1 MGTLG
6 IVWAIAGRSFLQ
18 ASSEAFPP
26 RPLIEVTRVTVI
38 GPARGMA
45 GPRRIDYRGSM
56 TPGGGAYPW
65 LDELNPQ
72 QREAVTHGEG
82 PLLVVAGAG
91 TGKTKTIAYRVA
103 HLISQG
109 TDPSRILLLTFTR
122 RAAQEMLRRAGS
134 IVARG
139 TSTTG
144 RVWGGTFHSTAN
156 RLLRTHAKVVGL
168 RRDFTVLDRGDA
180 EDLMNLIRHDL
191 GLHKQEKRFPRKAT
205 CLGIY
210 SRCVN
215 TGESLERVLSS
226 DYPWCD
232 EWTDELRELFKR
244 YVSRKQKRNVL
255 DFDDLL
261 LYWSMLLDDKSA
273 AKELSKMFDSVLI
286 DEYQDTNILQAGI
299 LRGMRTGNDNIM
311 VVGDDAQSIYRFRGA
326 TVRNILDFPK
336 QFPGTTIV
344 TLAQNYRS
352 TVPILDTAN
361 RVIAQARER
370 YTKDLWSDKQLGQ
383 MPRLVTCTDETEQDT
398 YVIDRVLAHY
408 EEGIPLRRQA
418 VLFRAAHL
426 SDSLEVELTRRNIP
440 YHKYGGL
447 RFLEAAHVKD
457 LVAFLRL
464 LENPRDELA
473 WFRVLQ
479 LMDGIGPTIASRI
492 IDHVAEHRNDPRSIS
507 SFSPPP
513 AAQEAFASLAEMIEQ
528 VTPMGTKDPATQI
541 ERIRAFYDP
550 LLPNLYD
557 NPFVRTRDLI
567 SLEQIASGY
576 ESRRQFLVDLQ
587 LDPPTSTADLAGVP
601 TKDEDWLVLSTIHSA
616 KGCEWDAVYLV
627 HAADGFL
634 PSDLSTGSQEE
645 IEEERRLTY
654 VALTRAK
661 DFLYVTWPLRYY
673 HKWYAL
679 SDRHTYAQLCRFFTS
694 DVTRTL
700 EQVNVTGE
708 TTDGTPSGS
717 EPPFDTE
724 LDIAERVR
732 QMWESYDV

>member
-1 MGTLG
+1 MAPLRG
-6 IVWAIAGRSFLQ
+6 IV
-18 ASSEAFPP
+18 
-26 RPLIEVTRVTVI
+26 
-38 GPARGMA
+38 
-45 GPRRIDYRGSM
+45 YREGM
-56 TPGGGAYPW
+56 TPGGETYAW

-72 QREAVTHGEG
+72 QREAVTHGDG

-91 TGKTKTIAYRVA
+91 TGKTKTLAHRVA
-103 HLISQG
+103 YLISQG
-109 TDPSRILLLTFTR
+109 TDPASILLLTFTR

-139 TSTTG
+139 ASVAG
-144 RVWGGTFHSTAN
+144 RVWGGTFHSAAN
-156 RLLRTHAKVVGL
+156 RLLRVHAGAVGL
-168 RRDFTVLDRGDA
+168 DRGFTVLDQGDA

-191 GLHKQEKRFPRKAT
+191 GLHKQEKRFPRKST
-205 CLGIY
+205 CLSIY

-215 TGESLERVLSS
+215 AGESLEHVLAHE
-226 DYPWCD
+226 YPWCD
-232 EWTDELRELFKR
+232 EWCDELRELFSR
-244 YVSRKQKRNVL
+244 YVSRKQSRNVL

-261 LYWSMLLDDKSA
+261 LYWSVLVEDGGA
-273 AKELSKMFDSVLI
+273 AATLSRRFDHVLV
-286 DEYQDTNILQAGI
+286 DEYQDTNLLQAKI

-311 VVGDDAQSIYRFRGA
+311 AVGDDAQSIYRFRGA

-336 QFPGTTIV
+336 QFPNTTIV
-344 TLAQNYRS
+344 TLEQNYRS
-352 TVPILDTAN
+352 TVPILETAN
-361 RVIAQARER
+361 RVIAEAHER
-370 YTKDLWSDKQLGQ
+370 YTKDLWSKKEAGQL
-383 MPRLVTCTDETEQDT
+383 PRLVTCTDEAEQDE
-398 YVIDRVLAHY
+398 YVIDRILAHY
-408 EEGIPLRRQA
+408 EQGIPLRRQA

-479 LMDGIGPTIASRI
+479 LMDGIGPTTSARI
-492 IDHVAEHRNDPRSIS
+492 IEHVAEHRDDPRSIA

-513 AAQEAFASLAEMIEQ
+513 AARETFAALAEMIGQ
-528 VTPMGTKDPATQI
+528 VAPMGNRNPAGQL

-550 LLPNLYD
+550 LLPKVYD
-557 NPFVRTRDLI
+557 NPYVRTRDLI

-601 TKDEDWLVLSTIHSA
+601 YKDEDWLVLSTIHSA
-616 KGCEWDAVYLV
+616 KGCEWDVVFLV

-634 PSDLSTGSQEE
+634 PSDLSTGSEDE

-679 SDRHTYAQLCRFFTS
+679 SDKHTYAQLCRFFTD

-700 EQVNVTGE
+700 ERIDIAGMAANE
-708 TTDGTPSGS
+708 TQPGG

-732 QMWESYDV
+732 RMWESYDV

>member
-1 MGTLG
+1 MPFDHTTGTLDP
-6 IVWAIAGRSFLQ
+6 S
-18 ASSEAFPP
+18 
-26 RPLIEVTRVTVI
+26 I
-38 GPARGMA
+38 GATAGMA
-45 GPRRIDYRGSM
+45 VPLSIDYRESM
-56 TPGGGAYPW
+56 TPGGAYPW
-65 LDELNPQ
+65 LDELNSE
-72 QREAVTHGEG
+72 QREAVTHGDG

-91 TGKTKTIAYRVA
+91 TGKTKTLAYRVA
-103 HLISQG
+103 HLISRG
-109 TDPSRILLLTFTR
+109 TDPGRILLLTFTR

-139 TSTTG
+139 TSATG

-156 RLLRTHAKVVGL
+156 RLLRTHAKAVGL
-168 RRDFTVLDRGDA
+168 RRDFTVLDQGDA

-191 GLHKQEKRFPRKAT
+191 GLHKQEARFPRKAT
-205 CLGIY
+205 CLAIY

-215 TGESLERVLSS
+215 TAESLEQVLARE
-226 DYPWCD
+226 YPWCD
-232 EWTDELRELFKR
+232 EWADELRGLFKR

-261 LYWSMLLDDKSA
+261 LYWSLLLEDEA
-273 AKELSKMFDSVLI
+273 AATDLSKRFDSVLV
-286 DEYQDTNILQAGI
+286 DEYQDTNVLQAKI
-299 LRGMRTGNDNIM
+299 LRGMRTGNDSIT

-326 TVRNILDFPK
+326 TVRNILDFPD

-344 TLAQNYRS
+344 TLEQNYRS
-352 TVPILDTAN
+352 TVPILDAAN
-361 RVIAQARER
+361 RVIAGARER
-370 YTKDLWSDKQLGQ
+370 YTKDLWSEKEHGQ
-383 MPRLVTCTDETEQDT
+383 VPRLVTCTDETQQDE
-398 YVIDRVLAHY
+398 YVIDRVLTHY
-408 EEGIPLRRQA
+408 EQGIPLRRQA

-479 LMDGIGPTIASRI
+479 LIDGIGPTTASRI
-492 IDHVAEHRNDPRSIS
+492 IDHVADRRNDPRSIAA
-507 SFSPPP
+507 FVPPP
-513 AAQEAFASLAEMIEQ
+513 AAREAFSSLAETIEQ
-528 VTPMGTKDPATQI
+528 VAPMGAKDPASQI

-550 LLPNLYD
+550 LLPKVYD

-576 ESRRQFLVDLQ
+576 ASRRQFLVDLQ

-601 TKDEDWLVLSTIHSA
+601 TKDEDWLILSTIHSA
-616 KGCEWDAVYLV
+616 KGCEWDVVYLV
-627 HAADGFL
+627 HATDGFL
-634 PSDLSTGSQEE
+634 PSDLSTGSEEE

-673 HKWYAL
+673 HKWCATT
-679 SDRHTYAQLCRFFTS
+679 DRHRYAQLCRFFTD
-694 DVTRTL
+694 DVLRSL
-700 EQVNVTGE
+700 EEINVAGE
-708 TTDGTPSGS
+708 APAARRAGS
-717 EPPFDTE
+717 EPPFDVE
-724 LDIAERVR
+724 LDVAERVR
-732 QMWESYDV
+732 RMWESYDV

>member
-1 MGTLG
+1 
-6 IVWAIAGRSFLQ
+6 
-18 ASSEAFPP
+18 
-26 RPLIEVTRVTVI
+26 
-38 GPARGMA
+38 
-45 GPRRIDYRGSM
+45 M
-56 TPGGGAYPW
+56 TPGGAAYPW

-72 QREAVTHGEG
+72 QREAVTHADG
-82 PLLVVAGAG
+82 PLLVIAGAG
-91 TGKTKTIAYRVA
+91 TGKTKTLAYRVA
-103 HLISQG
+103 YLISRG
-109 TDPSRILLLTFTR
+109 VDPSRILLLTFTR

-144 RVWGGTFHSTAN
+144 RVWGGTFHSAAN
-156 RLLRTHAKVVGL
+156 RLLRTHAKAVGL
-168 RRDFTVLDRGDA
+168 ERDFTVLDQGDA
-180 EDLMNLIRHDL
+180 EDLINLIRHDL
-191 GLHKQEKRFPRKAT
+191 GLHKQEKRFPRKAA
-205 CLGIY
+205 CLAIY

-215 TGESLERVLSS
+215 TAESLEHVLAHE
-226 DYPWCD
+226 YPWCD
-232 EWTDELRELFKR
+232 EWADELRELFKR
-244 YVSRKQKRNVL
+244 YVARKQARNVL

-261 LYWSMLLDDKSA
+261 LYWSLLVESESA
-273 AKELSKMFDSVLI
+273 ATELSKLFDHVLV
-286 DEYQDTNILQAGI
+286 DEYQDTNTLQAKI
-299 LRGMRTGNDNIM
+299 LRGMRTGNDSIM

-344 TLAQNYRS
+344 TLEQNYRS
-352 TVPILDTAN
+352 TVPILETAN

-370 YTKDLWSDKQLGQ
+370 YTKDLWSEKDVGQ
-383 MPRLVTCTDETEQDT
+383 MPRLVTCTDETEQDA
-398 YVIDRVLAHY
+398 YVIDRVLTHY
-408 EEGIPLRRQA
+408 EQGIPLRRQA

-479 LMDGIGPTIASRI
+479 LLDGIGPSTAARV
-492 IDHVAEHRNDPRSIS
+492 IDHVADHRNDPRSIA

-513 AAQEAFASLAEMIEQ
+513 AAEEAFSALAETIAQ
-528 VTPMGTKDPATQI
+528 VAPMGIENPAAQI

-550 LLPNLYD
+550 LLPKVYD
-557 NPFVRTRDLI
+557 NPYVRTRDLI

-576 ESRRQFLVDLQ
+576 ESRRLFLVDLQ
-587 LDPPTSTADLAGVP
+587 LDPPSSTADLAGIP

-616 KGCEWDAVYLV
+616 KGCEWDAVYLI

-634 PSDLSTGSQEE
+634 PSDLSTGSEEE

-673 HKWYAL
+673 HKWYAP
-679 SDRHTYAQLCRFFTS
+679 SDRHTYTQLSRFLTA
-694 DVTRTL
+694 DVLRTL
-700 EQVNVTGE
+700 EEVNGAGE
-708 TTDGTPSGS
+708 SPGAPTDGA
-717 EPPFDTE
+717 EPPFDIE
-724 LDIAERVR
+724 LDVAERVR

>member
-1 MGTLG
+1 MAALRP
-6 IVWAIAGRSFLQ
+6 IA
-18 ASSEAFPP
+18 
-26 RPLIEVTRVTVI
+26 
-38 GPARGMA
+38 
-45 GPRRIDYRGSM
+45 YRDVM
-56 TPGGGAYPW
+56 TPGGGAYAW

-72 QREAVTHGEG
+72 QREAVTHGDG
-82 PLLVVAGAG
+82 PLLVIAGAG
-91 TGKTKTIAYRVA
+91 TGKTNTLAYRVA
-103 HLISQG
+103 YLISRG
-109 TDPSRILLLTFTR
+109 VDPGRILLLTFTR
-122 RAAQEMLRRAGS
+122 RAAHEMLRRADG

-139 TSTTG
+139 TSSAG
-144 RVWGGTFHSTAN
+144 RVWGGTFHSAAN
-156 RLLRTHAKVVGL
+156 RLLRVHAKAVGIE
-168 RRDFTVLDRGDA
+168 RDFTVLDQGDA

-191 GLHKQEKRFPRKAT
+191 GLHKQEKRFPRKST
-205 CLGIY
+205 CLAIY

-215 TGESLERVLSS
+215 TSDPLERVLAR

-232 EWTDELRELFKR
+232 EFADELRELFRR

-261 LYWSMLLDDKSA
+261 LYWSVLLEEETA
-273 AKELSKMFDSVLI
+273 ARELSKIFDHVLV
-286 DEYQDTNILQAGI
+286 DEYQDTNVLQAKI

-311 VVGDDAQSIYRFRGA
+311 IVGDDAQSIYRFRGA

-336 QFPGTTIV
+336 QFEGTAIV
-344 TLAQNYRS
+344 TLEQNYRS
-352 TVPILDTAN
+352 TVPILETAN

-370 YTKDLWSDKQLGQ
+370 YTKDLWSEREHGQL
-383 MPRLVTCTDETEQDT
+383 PRLVTCTDETQQDEF
-398 YVIDRVLAHY
+398 VIDRVLTHY
-408 EEGIPLRRQA
+408 EQGIPLRRQA

-473 WFRVLQ
+473 WFRILQ
-479 LMDGIGPTIASRI
+479 MMDGIGPGTSARI
-492 IDHVAEHRNDPRSIS
+492 IEHVAEHRNDPRSIA
-507 SFSPPP
+507 SFAPP
-513 AAQEAFASLAEMIEQ
+513 AAAREAFASLVEMIEQ
-528 VTPMGTKDPATQI
+528 VAPMAADNPAAQI

-550 LLPNLYD
+550 FLPKLYD
-557 NPFVRTRDLI
+557 NPTVRTRDLI

-576 ESRRQFLVDLQ
+576 DSRQQFLVDLQ
-587 LDPPTSTADLAGVP
+587 LDPPASTADLAGVP

-616 KGCEWDAVYLV
+616 KGCEWDVVYLV
-627 HAADGFL
+627 HATDGFL
-634 PSDLSTGSQEE
+634 PSDLSTGSEEE

-661 DFLYVTWPLRYY
+661 DFLYVSWPLRYY

-679 SDRHTYAQLCRFFTS
+679 SDRHTYAQVCRFFTR

-700 EQVNVTGE
+700 EQVNVAGDSAE
-708 TTDGTPSGS
+708 QPSRGS
-717 EPPFDTE
+717 EPPFDME

>member
-1 MGTLG
+1 
-6 IVWAIAGRSFLQ
+6 
-18 ASSEAFPP
+18 
-26 RPLIEVTRVTVI
+26 
-38 GPARGMA
+38 MA
-45 GPRRIDYRGSM
+45 VPRRIDYRGSM
-56 TPGGGAYPW
+56 TPGGAAYPW

-91 TGKTKTIAYRVA
+91 TGKTKTLAYRVA
-103 HLISQG
+103 YLISQG
-109 TDPSRILLLTFTR
+109 TDPRRILLLTFTR
-122 RAAQEMLRRAGS
+122 RAAQEMLRRAGA

-139 TSTTG
+139 TSAIG

-156 RLLRTHAKVVGL
+156 RLLRTHANAVGL
-168 RRDFTVLDRGDA
+168 DRGFTVLDQGDA

-205 CLGIY
+205 CLAIY

-215 TGESLERVLSS
+215 TAEGLEPVLNR
-226 DYPWCD
+226 DYPWCS
-232 EWTDELRELFKR
+232 EWADELRELFKR
-244 YVSRKQKRNVL
+244 YVSRKQTRNVL

-261 LYWSMLLDDKSA
+261 LYWSMLLEDEGA
-273 AKELSKMFDSVLI
+273 ARELSKRFDFVLV

-299 LRGMRTGNDNIM
+299 LRGMRTGNDSIM
-311 VVGDDAQSIYRFRGA
+311 IVGDDAQSIYRFRGA

-344 TLAQNYRS
+344 TLEQNYRS

-361 RVIAQARER
+361 LVIAQAGER
-370 YTKDLWSDKQLGQ
+370 YTKELWSEKELGQ
-383 MPRLVTCTDETEQDT
+383 MPRLVTCTDETQQDE
-398 YVIDRVLAHY
+398 YVIDRVLMHY
-408 EEGIPLRRQA
+408 EQGIPLRRQA

-492 IDHVAEHRNDPRSIS
+492 LDHVAEHQNDPRSIA

-513 AAQEAFASLAEMIEQ
+513 AAREAFASLSEMLAQ
-528 VTPMGTKDPATQI
+528 VAPMGGKNPAMQI
-541 ERIRAFYDP
+541 ERIRTFYDP
-550 LLPNLYD
+550 LLPKIYD
-557 NPFVRTRDLI
+557 NPYVRTRDLI

-634 PSDLSTGSQEE
+634 PSDLATGSKEE

-679 SDRHTYAQLCRFFTS
+679 SDRHTYAQLCRFFTA
-694 DVTRTL
+694 DVLRTVD
-700 EQVNVTGE
+700 QVNVAGDTTNGRPGE
-708 TTDGTPSGS
+708 S
-717 EPPFDTE
+717 ESPFDAE

-732 QMWESYDV
+732 QMWESYD

>member
-1 MGTLG
+1 M
-6 IVWAIAGRSFLQ
+6 AAPSPIAYR
-18 ASSEAFPP
+18 
-26 RPLIEVTRVTVI
+26 EV
-38 GPARGMA
+38 
-45 GPRRIDYRGSM
+45 M
-56 TPGGGAYPW
+56 TPGGGDYSW

-72 QREAVTHGEG
+72 QREAVTHGDG
-82 PLLVVAGAG
+82 PLLVIAGAG
-91 TGKTKTIAYRVA
+91 TGKTKTLAYRVA
-103 HLISQG
+103 YLIARG
-109 TDPSRILLLTFTR
+109 TDPARILLLTFTR
-122 RAAQEMLRRAGS
+122 RAAQEMLRRADG

-139 TSTTG
+139 ASTTG
-144 RVWGGTFHSTAN
+144 RVWGGTFHSAAN
-156 RLLRTHAKVVGL
+156 RLLRAHAKAVGL
-168 RRDFTVLDRGDA
+168 DRDFTVLDQGDA

-191 GLHKQEKRFPRKAT
+191 GLHKQEKRFPRKST
-205 CLGIY
+205 CLAIY

-215 TGESLERVLSS
+215 TSDPLKRVLAR

-232 EWTDELRELFKR
+232 EFTDELRELFRR

-261 LYWSMLLDDKSA
+261 LYWSVLLEDNA
-273 AKELSKMFDSVLI
+273 VARELSKMFDYVLV
-286 DEYQDTNILQAGI
+286 DEYQDTNVLQAKI

-311 VVGDDAQSIYRFRGA
+311 IVGDDAQSIYRFRGA

-336 QFPGTTIV
+336 QFEGTTIV
-344 TLAQNYRS
+344 TLEQNYRS
-352 TVPILDTAN
+352 TVPILETAN

-370 YTKDLWSDKQLGQ
+370 YTKDLWSEKEHGQL
-383 MPRLVTCTDETEQDT
+383 PRLVTCTDETQQDEF
-398 YVIDRVLAHY
+398 VIDRVLTHY
-408 EEGIPLRRQA
+408 EQGIPLRRQA

-479 LMDGIGPTIASRI
+479 MMDGIGPGTSAKI
-492 IDHVAEHRNDPRSIS
+492 IDHVAEHRNDPRSIA
-507 SFSPPP
+507 SFPAPP
-513 AAQEAFASLAEMIEQ
+513 AARDAFTSLVKMIEQ
-528 VTPMGTKDPATQI
+528 VVPMGTDNPAAQI

-550 LLPNLYD
+550 LLPKLYD
-557 NPFVRTRDLI
+557 NPTVRTRDLI

-576 ESRRQFLVDLQ
+576 DSRQQFLVDLQ
-587 LDPPTSTADLAGVP
+587 LDPPASTADLSGVP
-601 TKDEDWLVLSTIHSA
+601 YKDEDWLVLSTIHSA
-616 KGCEWDAVYLV
+616 KGCEWDTVYLV

-634 PSDLSTGSQEE
+634 PSDLSTGSEEE

-661 DFLYVTWPLRYY
+661 DFLYVSWPLRYY

-679 SDRHTYAQLCRFFTS
+679 SDRHTYAQVCRFFTS

-700 EQVNVTGE
+700 EQINVAGE
-708 TTDGTPSGS
+708 PAEEPSRGS

-724 LDIAERVR
+724 LDVAERVR

>member
-1 MGTLG
+1 
-6 IVWAIAGRSFLQ
+6 
-18 ASSEAFPP
+18 
-26 RPLIEVTRVTVI
+26 
-38 GPARGMA
+38 MA
-45 GPRRIDYRGSM
+45 APSPIDYRGDM
-56 TPGGGAYPW
+56 TPGDGAYPW
-65 LDELNPQ
+65 LDELNPR

-91 TGKTKTIAYRVA
+91 TGKTKTLAYRVA
-103 HLISQG
+103 YLISQG
-109 TDPSRILLLTFTR
+109 VDPGRILLLTFTR
-122 RAAQEMLRRAGS
+122 RAAQEMLRRAAG

-139 TSTTG
+139 TSSTG
-144 RVWGGTFHSTAN
+144 RVWGGTFHSAAN
-156 RLLRTHAKVVGL
+156 RLLRTQARAAGL

-191 GLHKQEKRFPRKAT
+191 GLHKQERRFPRKAT
-205 CLGIY
+205 CLAIY

-215 TGESLERVLSS
+215 TGETLERVLERE
-226 DYPWCD
+226 YPWCD

-261 LYWSMLLDDKSA
+261 LYWGMLLGDAGA
-273 AKELSKMFDSVLI
+273 ARELSKQFDVLLV
-286 DEYQDTNILQAGI
+286 DEYQDTNLLQAKI
-299 LRGMRTGNDNIM
+299 LRGMRTGNDNIV

-326 TVRNILDFPK
+326 TVRNILDFPA

-344 TLAQNYRS
+344 TLEQNYRS
-352 TVPILDTAN
+352 TVPILETAN

-370 YTKDLWSDKQLGQ
+370 YTKDLWSEKTSGDLPQL
-383 MPRLVTCTDETEQDT
+383 MTCADETQQDDV
-398 YVIDRVLAHY
+398 VIDRVLAHY
-408 EEGIPLRRQA
+408 EQGIPLRRQA

-479 LMDGIGPTIASRI
+479 LMDGIGPTTASRV
-492 IDHVAEHRNDPRSIS
+492 IDHVAEHRNDPRSIV
-507 SFSPPP
+507 SFAVPP
-513 AAQEAFASLAEMIEQ
+513 AAREAFSSLSELLEQ
-528 VTPMGTKDPATQI
+528 LVPMGTGAPAAQI
-541 ERIRAFYDP
+541 ERVRSFYDP
-550 LLPNLYD
+550 FLPKIYD
-557 NPFVRTRDLI
+557 NPYVRARDLI

-587 LDPPTSTADLAGVP
+587 LDPPTSTADLAGAP
-601 TKDEDWLVLSTIHSA
+601 SKDEDWLVLSTIHSA
-616 KGCEWDAVYLV
+616 KGCEWDVVYLI

-634 PSDLSTGSQEE
+634 PSDLSTGSEEE
-645 IEEERRLTY
+645 IEEERRLAY

-661 DFLYVTWPLRYY
+661 RFLYVTWPLRYY

-679 SDRHTYAQLCRFFTS
+679 SDKHTYAQLCRFFTP
-694 DVTRTL
+694 DVVRTL
-700 EQVNVTGE
+700 EQV
-708 TTDGTPSGS
+708 DIAGTRPAGGRSGA
-717 EPPFDTE
+717 EPPFDVE
-724 LDIAERVR
+724 LDVAERVR
-732 QMWESYDV
+732 RMWESYDV

>member
-1 MGTLG
+1 
-6 IVWAIAGRSFLQ
+6 
-18 ASSEAFPP
+18 
-26 RPLIEVTRVTVI
+26 
-38 GPARGMA
+38 MA
-45 GPRRIDYRGSM
+45 
-56 TPGGGAYPW
+56 PGGGAYPW
-65 LDELNPQ
+65 LDELNRQ
-72 QREAVTHGEG
+72 QREAVTHGTG

-91 TGKTKTIAYRVA
+91 TGKTKTLAYRVA
-103 HLISQG
+103 YLISQG
-109 TDPSRILLLTFTR
+109 TDPGRILLLTFTR

-134 IVARG
+134 VVARG
-139 TSTTG
+139 TSATG
-144 RVWGGTFHSTAN
+144 RVWGGTFHSVAN
-156 RLLRTHAKVVGL
+156 RILRTHAKAIGL
-168 RRDFTVLDRGDA
+168 RRDYTVLDQGDA
-180 EDLMNLIRHDL
+180 EDLINLVRHDL

-205 CLGIY
+205 CLAVY

-215 TGESLERVLSS
+215 TAESLDRVVSR

-232 EWTDELRELFKR
+232 GWTDDLRELFKG

-261 LYWSMLLDDKSA
+261 LYWGLLLEDESA
-273 AKELSKMFDSVLI
+273 ARGLSRMFGSVLV
-286 DEYQDTNILQAGI
+286 DEYQDTNILQAKI
-299 LRGMRTGNDNIM
+299 LRGMRTDNDNIM

-326 TVRNILDFPK
+326 TVRNILDFPE

-344 TLAQNYRS
+344 TLEQNYRS

-361 RVIAQARER
+361 RVIARARER
-370 YTKDLWSDKQLGQ
+370 YTKDLWSVKESGQ
-383 MPRLVTCTDETEQDT
+383 IPQLVTCTDEAEQDE
-398 YVIDRVLAHY
+398 YVIDRVLEHY
-408 EEGIPLRRQA
+408 EQGVPLRRQA

-426 SDSLEVELTRRNIP
+426 SDSLEIELTRRNVP

-479 LMDGIGPTIASRI
+479 LMDGIGPATASRI
-492 IDHVAEHRNDPRSIS
+492 IDHVAEHRGDPRSIA
-507 SFSPPP
+507 SFAPPP
-513 AAQEAFASLAEMIEQ
+513 AAREAFSSLAELLER
-528 VTPMGTKDPATQI
+528 VVPMGGQDPAAQI
-541 ERIRAFYDP
+541 ERIRTFYDP
-550 LLPNLYD
+550 FLPKVYD

-576 ESRRQFLVDLQ
+576 ESRRQFLADLQ
-587 LDPPTSTADLAGVP
+587 LDPPTSTADLAGASH
-601 TKDEDWLVLSTIHSA
+601 KDEDWLVLSTIHSA
-616 KGCEWDAVYLV
+616 KGCEWDAVYLI

-634 PSDLSTGSQEE
+634 PSDLSTGSEEE

-673 HKWYAL
+673 HKWRAL
-679 SDRHTYAQLCRFFTS
+679 SDGHTYAQLSRFFTS
-694 DVTRTL
+694 EVTRTL
-700 EQVNVTGE
+700 EQVNAVAEGP
-708 TTDGTPSGS
+708 DNASGRT
-717 EPPFDTE
+717 EPPFDVE

-732 QMWESYDV
+732 RMWESYDA

>member
-1 MGTLG
+1 
-6 IVWAIAGRSFLQ
+6 
-18 ASSEAFPP
+18 
-26 RPLIEVTRVTVI
+26 
-38 GPARGMA
+38 MA
-45 GPRRIDYRGSM
+45 DPRRIDYRGGM
-56 TPGGGAYPW
+56 TPGGVTDSW

-72 QREAVTHGEG
+72 QREAVTHGDG
-82 PLLVVAGAG
+82 PLLVIAGAG
-91 TGKTKTIAYRVA
+91 TGKTKTLAYRVA
-103 HLISQG
+103 YLISQG

-122 RAAQEMLRRAGS
+122 RAAHEMLRRAGS

-139 TSTTG
+139 TPATG
-144 RVWGGTFHSTAN
+144 RVWGGTFHSAAN
-156 RLLRTHAKVVGL
+156 RLLRTHAKAAGL
-168 RRDFTVLDRGDA
+168 RRDFTVLDQGDA
-180 EDLMNLIRHDL
+180 EDFMNLIRHDL

-205 CLGIY
+205 CLSIY

-215 TGESLERVLSS
+215 TAESLDRVLSR

-261 LYWSMLLDDKSA
+261 LYWSVLLEDESA
-273 AKELSKMFDSVLI
+273 AKKLSKTFDFVLV
-286 DEYQDTNILQAGI
+286 DEYQDTNVLQAKI
-299 LRGMRTGNDNIM
+299 LRGMRMGNDNIM

-336 QFPGTTIV
+336 QFPGATIV
-344 TLAQNYRS
+344 TLEQNYRS

-361 RVIAQARER
+361 RMIAQASER
-370 YTKDLWSDKQLGQ
+370 YTKDLWSEKKLGQ
-383 MPRLVTCTDETEQDT
+383 TPRLVTCADETQQDE
-398 YVIDRVLAHY
+398 YVIDQVLTHY
-408 EEGIPLRRQA
+408 EQGIPLRRQA

-457 LVAFLRL
+457 LIAFLRL

-479 LMDGIGPTIASRI
+479 LMDGIGPTTASRI
-492 IDHVAEHRNDPRSIS
+492 IDHVAEHRNDPRSIA
-507 SFSPPP
+507 SFSAPL
-513 AAQEAFASLAEMIEQ
+513 AARETFSSLAEMIER
-528 VTPMGTKDPATQI
+528 VAPMATKDPAIQI
-541 ERIRAFYDP
+541 ERIRTFYDP
-550 LLPNLYD
+550 LLPKVYD
-557 NPFVRTRDLI
+557 NPSVRARDLI

-587 LDPPTSTADLAGVP
+587 LDPPTSTADLAGAP
-601 TKDEDWLVLSTIHSA
+601 YKDEDWLVLSTIHSA
-616 KGCEWDAVYLV
+616 KGCEWDAVFLI

-634 PSDLSTGSQEE
+634 PSDLSTGSEEE

-673 HKWYAL
+673 HKWYAP
-679 SDRHTYAQLCRFFTS
+679 SDRHTYAQLCRFLS
-694 DVTRTL
+694 HDVVRTL
-700 EQVNVTGE
+700 EQVNVAGE
-708 TTDGTPSGS
+708 SSNGPSDGTG
-717 EPPFDTE
+717 PPFDVE

>member
-1 MGTLG
+1 MAAAS
-6 IVWAIAGRSFLQ
+6 AIA
-18 ASSEAFPP
+18 
-26 RPLIEVTRVTVI
+26 
-38 GPARGMA
+38 
-45 GPRRIDYRGSM
+45 YREDM
-56 TPGGGAYPW
+56 TPEGGTYPW

-72 QREAVTHGEG
+72 QRDAVTHGDG
-82 PLLVVAGAG
+82 PLLVIAGAG
-91 TGKTKTIAYRVA
+91 TGKTKTLAYRVA
-103 HLISQG
+103 YLISQG
-109 TDPSRILLLTFTR
+109 VDPARILLLTFTR
-122 RAAQEMLRRAGS
+122 RAAQEMLRRASG

-139 TSTTG
+139 TSSAG
-144 RVWGGTFHSTAN
+144 RVWGGTFHSAAN
-156 RLLRTHAKVVGL
+156 RLLRTHAKAVGL
-168 RRDFTVLDRGDA
+168 ERDFTVLDQGDA

-191 GLHKQEKRFPRKAT
+191 GLHKQEKRFPRKST
-205 CLGIY
+205 CLSIY
-210 SRCVN
+210 SRCIN
-215 TGESLERVLSS
+215 TSDPLERVLPR

-232 EWTDELRELFKR
+232 EFADELRELFRR

-261 LYWSMLLDDKSA
+261 LYWSVLLEDEA
-273 AKELSKMFDSVLI
+273 ASRELTKMFDHVLV
-286 DEYQDTNILQAGI
+286 DEYQDTNVLQAKI
-299 LRGMRTGNDNIM
+299 LRGMRTGNHNIM

-336 QFPGTTIV
+336 QFEKTAIV
-344 TLAQNYRS
+344 TLEQNYRS

-370 YTKDLWSDKQLGQ
+370 YTKDLWSEKETGQ
-383 MPRLVTCTDETEQDT
+383 MPRLVTCTDETEQDE
-398 YVIDRVLAHY
+398 YVIDRVLTHY
-408 EEGIPLRRQA
+408 EQGIPLRRQA
-418 VLFRAAHL
+418 VLFRASHL

-479 LMDGIGPTIASRI
+479 LMDGIGPGTSAKI
-492 IDHVAEHRNDPRSIS
+492 IDHVAEHRNDPRSIA
-507 SFSPPP
+507 SFPPPP
-513 AAQEAFASLAEMIEQ
+513 AARETFAELVTLIEQ
-528 VTPMGTKDPATQI
+528 LAPMGPERLSEQI
-541 ERIRAFYDP
+541 ERIRTFYDP
-550 LLPNLYD
+550 FLPKLYE
-557 NPFVRTRDLI
+557 NPIVRTRDLI

-576 ESRRQFLVDLQ
+576 ESRQQFLVDLQ
-587 LDPPTSTADLAGVP
+587 LDPPASTADLAGVP

-616 KGCEWDAVYLV
+616 KGCEWDVVYLV

-634 PSDLSTGSQEE
+634 PSDLSTGSEEE

-661 DFLYVTWPLRYY
+661 DFLYVSWPLRYY

-679 SDRHTYAQLCRFFTS
+679 SDRHTYAQLCRFFTA

-700 EQVNVTGE
+700 EQINVAGE
-708 TTDGTPSGS
+708 TQDEMPRGN
-717 EPPFDTE
+717 EPPFDME

>member
-1 MGTLG
+1 
-6 IVWAIAGRSFLQ
+6 
-18 ASSEAFPP
+18 
-26 RPLIEVTRVTVI
+26 
-38 GPARGMA
+38 
-45 GPRRIDYRGSM
+45 M
-56 TPGGGAYPW
+56 TPGGVAYPW

-72 QREAVTHGEG
+72 QRQAVTHGKG
-82 PLLVVAGAG
+82 PLLVIAGAG
-91 TGKTKTIAYRVA
+91 TGKTKTLAYRVA
-103 HLISQG
+103 YLISQG

-122 RAAQEMLRRAGS
+122 RAAQEMLRRAES

-139 TSTTG
+139 TSTAG
-144 RVWGGTFHSTAN
+144 HVWGGTFHSAAN
-156 RLLRTHAKVVGL
+156 RLLRTHVKAVGL
-168 RRDFTVLDRGDA
+168 RRDFTVLDH
-180 EDLMNLIRHDL
+180 LIRHDL

-205 CLGIY
+205 CLAIY

-215 TGESLERVLSS
+215 TAESLERVLSR

-232 EWTDELRELFKR
+232 DWTDELRELFKR

-261 LYWSMLLDDKSA
+261 LYWSTLLEDKSA
-273 AKELSKMFDSVLI
+273 ASELSKMFDFVLV
-286 DEYQDTNILQAGI
+286 DEYQDTNILQAK
-299 LRGMRTGNDNIM
+299 TGNDNIM

-336 QFPGTTIV
+336 QFPKTTIV
-344 TLAQNYRS
+344 TLEQNYRS
-352 TVPILDTAN
+352 SVPILETAN
-361 RVIAQARER
+361 RVIAQTRER
-370 YTKDLWSDKQLGQ
+370 YTKDLWSEKTLGQ
-383 MPRLVTCTDETEQDT
+383 TPRLVTCTDENQQDE
-398 YVIDRVLAHY
+398 YVIDRVLMHY
-408 EEGIPLRRQA
+408 EQGIPLRRQA

-457 LVAFLRL
+457 LIAFLRL

-492 IDHVAEHRNDPRSIS
+492 IDHVGEHRNDPRSIA

-513 AAQEAFASLAEMIEQ
+513 AAREAFASLAEMIEH
-528 VTPMGTKDPATQI
+528 VAPMGTKDPASQI
-541 ERIRAFYDP
+541 ERIRTFYDP
-550 LLPNLYD
+550 LLPKVYD
-557 NPFVRTRDLI
+557 NPFVRARDLI

-576 ESRRQFLVDLQ
+576 ESRRRFLVDLQ

-601 TKDEDWLVLSTIHSA
+601 YKDEDWLVLSTIHSA

-634 PSDLSTGSQEE
+634 PSDLSTGSEEE

-679 SDRHTYAQLCRFFTS
+679 SDKHTYAQLCRFFTS
-694 DVTRTL
+694 DVVRTV
-700 EQVNVTGE
+700 EQINVAGQEAAGRPGE
-708 TTDGTPSGS
+708 S
-717 EPPFDTE
+717 EPPFDAE

>member
-1 MGTLG
+1 
-6 IVWAIAGRSFLQ
+6 
-18 ASSEAFPP
+18 
-26 RPLIEVTRVTVI
+26 
-38 GPARGMA
+38 
-45 GPRRIDYRGSM
+45 M

-72 QREAVTHGEG
+72 QREAVTHGGG
-82 PLLVVAGAG
+82 PLLVIAGAG
-91 TGKTKTIAYRVA
+91 TGKTKTLAYRVA
-103 HLISQG
+103 YLISQG
-109 TDPSRILLLTFTR
+109 TDPGRILLLTFTR
-122 RAAQEMLRRAGS
+122 RAAKEMLRRAGS

-144 RVWGGTFHSTAN
+144 RIWGGTFHSAAN
-156 RLLRTHAKVVGL
+156 RLLRVHAKAVGL
-168 RRDFTVLDRGDA
+168 DRAFTVLDQGDA

-191 GLHKQEKRFPRKAT
+191 GLHKQEKRFPRKST
-205 CLGIY
+205 CLAIY

-215 TGESLERVLSS
+215 TSDPLERVLAR

-232 EWTDELRELFKR
+232 EWADELRELFKR

-261 LYWSMLLDDKSA
+261 LYWSVLLEDEA
-273 AKELSKMFDSVLI
+273 AARELTRMFDYVLV
-286 DEYQDTNILQAGI
+286 DEYQDTNILQARI
-299 LRGMRTGNDNIM
+299 LRGMRTGDDNIM

-336 QFPGTTIV
+336 QFERTAIV
-344 TLAQNYRS
+344 TLEQNYRS
-352 TVPILDTAN
+352 TVPILETAN

-370 YTKDLWSDKQLGQ
+370 YTKDLWSEKELGQ
-383 MPRLVTCTDETEQDT
+383 LPRLVTCTDETQQDE
-398 YVIDRVLAHY
+398 YVIDRVLMHY
-408 EEGIPLRRQA
+408 EQGIPLRRQA

-426 SDSLEVELTRRNIP
+426 SDSLEVELARRNIP

-464 LENPRDELA
+464 FENPRDELA

-479 LMDGIGPTIASRI
+479 LMDGVGPSTSSRI
-492 IDHVAEHRNDPRSIS
+492 IDHVADHRDDPRSIA
-507 SFSPPP
+507 SFTPPP
-513 AAQEAFASLAEMIEQ
+513 AAHEAFASLVELVEQ
-528 VTPMGTKDPATQI
+528 VAPMGTKNPAAQI

-550 LLPNLYD
+550 FLPKVYD
-557 NPFVRTRDLI
+557 NPYVRTRDLI

-576 ESRRQFLVDLQ
+576 ESRQQFLVDLQ
-587 LDPPTSTADLAGVP
+587 LDPPASTADLAGVP
-601 TKDEDWLVLSTIHSA
+601 YKDEDWLVLSTIHSA
-616 KGCEWDAVYLV
+616 KGCEWDVVFLV

-634 PSDLSTGSQEE
+634 PSDLSTGSEEE

-661 DFLYVTWPLRYY
+661 DFLYVSWPLRYY

-700 EQVNVTGE
+700 EQMDIAGKRTAE
-708 TTDGTPSGS
+708 PKRES
-717 EPPFDTE
+717 EAPFDME

>member
-1 MGTLG
+1 M
-6 IVWAIAGRSFLQ
+6 VD
-18 ASSEAFPP
+18 
-26 RPLIEVTRVTVI
+26 
-38 GPARGMA
+38 
-45 GPRRIDYRGSM
+45 PRRIDYRGSM
-56 TPGGGAYPW
+56 TPGGEAYPW

-72 QREAVTHGEG
+72 QRKAVTHREG

-91 TGKTKTIAYRVA
+91 TGKTKTLAYRVA
-103 HLISQG
+103 YLISQG
-109 TDPSRILLLTFTR
+109 TDPARILLLTFTR

-139 TSTTG
+139 TSTAG
-144 RVWGGTFHSTAN
+144 HVWGGTFHSAAN
-156 RLLRTHAKVVGL
+156 RLLRTHEKGVRL
-168 RRDFTVLDRGDA
+168 RRDFTVLDQGDA
-180 EDLMNLIRHDL
+180 EDFMNLIRHDL

-205 CLGIY
+205 CLAIY

-215 TGESLERVLSS
+215 TAESLERVLSH

-232 EWTDELRELFKR
+232 EWADELRELFKR
-244 YVSRKQKRNVL
+244 YVARKQKRNVL

-261 LYWSMLLDDKSA
+261 LFWSLLLEDESTA
-273 AKELSKMFDSVLI
+273 TRLSKRFDYILV
-286 DEYQDTNILQAGI
+286 DEYQDTNVLQAKI

-336 QFPGTTIV
+336 QFPDTTIV
-344 TLAQNYRS
+344 TLEQNYRS
-352 TVPILDTAN
+352 TVPILETAN

-370 YTKDLWSDKQLGQ
+370 YTKDLWSEKESGET
-383 MPRLVTCTDETEQDT
+383 PRLVTCTDETQQDE
-398 YVIDRVLAHY
+398 YVIDQVLTHY
-408 EEGIPLRRQA
+408 EQGIPLRRQA

-457 LVAFLRL
+457 LIAFLRL

-492 IDHVAEHRNDPRSIS
+492 IDHVAAHGNDPRSIA

-513 AAQEAFASLAEMIEQ
+513 AAKEAFASLAETIEQ
-528 VTPMGTKDPATQI
+528 VAPMQVKNPASQI

-550 LLPNLYD
+550 LLPKVYD
-557 NPFVRTRDLI
+557 NPFVRVRDLI

-634 PSDLSTGSQEE
+634 PSDLSTGSEEE

-679 SDRHTYAQLCRFFTS
+679 SDRHTYAQLCRFFTD
-694 DVTRTL
+694 DVLRTVG
-700 EQVNVTGE
+700 QVNVAGE
-708 TTDGTPSGS
+708 TTDETHPGS
-717 EPPFDTE
+717 ELPFDTE

-732 QMWESYDV
+732 RMWESYDV

>member
-1 MGTLG
+1 VPTRIFFSMPDHSTGTPVLL
-6 IVWAIAGRSFLQ
+6 R
-18 ASSEAFPP
+18 
-26 RPLIEVTRVTVI
+26 
-38 GPARGMA
+38 GPAQGMA
-45 GPRRIDYRGSM
+45 VPRRIDYRGAM
-56 TPGGGAYPW
+56 TPGDGAYSW

-82 PLLVVAGAG
+82 PLLVIAGAG
-91 TGKTKTIAYRVA
+91 TGKTKTLAYRVA
-103 HLISQG
+103 YLISQG

-122 RAAQEMLRRAGS
+122 RAAQEMLRRAGG

-139 TSTTG
+139 TSTSG

-156 RLLRTHAKVVGL
+156 RLLRIHAKAVGL
-168 RRDFTVLDRGDA
+168 RQDFTVLDQGDA
-180 EDLMNLIRHDL
+180 EDLLNLIRHDL
-191 GLHKQEKRFPRKAT
+191 GLHKREKRFPRKAT
-205 CLGIY
+205 CLAIY

-215 TGESLERVLSS
+215 TAESLERVLSR
-226 DYPWCD
+226 DYPWCN
-232 EWTDELRELFKR
+232 EWADELRELFKR
-244 YVSRKQKRNVL
+244 YVSRKQKRDVL

-261 LYWSMLLDDKSA
+261 LYWSMLLEDEA
-273 AKELSKMFDSVLI
+273 AARELSKLFDFVLV

-299 LRGMRTGNDNIM
+299 LRGMRTGNGNIM
-311 VVGDDAQSIYRFRGA
+311 AVGDDAQSIYRFRGA

-336 QFPGTTIV
+336 QFPGTTVV
-344 TLAQNYRS
+344 TLEQNYRS

-370 YTKDLWSDKQLGQ
+370 YTKDLWSEKRLGQ
-383 MPRLVTCTDETEQDT
+383 TPCLVTCADETQQDE
-398 YVIDRVLAHY
+398 YVIDRVLTHY
-408 EEGIPLRRQA
+408 EQGIPLRRQA

-457 LVAFLRL
+457 LIAFLRL

-479 LMDGIGPTIASRI
+479 LMDGIGPTIAARI
-492 IDHVAEHRNDPRSIS
+492 IDHIAVHRNDPRTIA

-513 AAQEAFASLAEMIEQ
+513 AAREAFASLAEMLKQ
-528 VTPMGTKDPATQI
+528 VAPMGSKDPAIQI
-541 ERIRAFYDP
+541 ERIRTFYDP
-550 LLPNLYD
+550 LLPKVYD
-557 NPFVRTRDLI
+557 NPYVRTRDLI

-601 TKDEDWLVLSTIHSA
+601 TKDEDWLILSTIHSA

-634 PSDLSTGSQEE
+634 PSDLSTGSEEE

-679 SDRHTYAQLCRFFTS
+679 SDRHTYAQPCRFFTD
-694 DVTRTL
+694 DVLRT
-700 EQVNVTGE
+700 VDRATVVGE
-708 TTDGTPSGS
+708 TADEGSGRTES
-717 EPPFDTE
+717 PFDVE